1 VRRLGKVLGDEH
13 ADVLRES
20 VRMIL
25 GELME
30 AEVAK
35 LAGAERYEHSPERVA
50 QRNGYRERAWD
61 TRVGSLELAIP
72 RLRTG
77 SYMPSFLE
85 PRRREWLVTKRYL
98 SHESIAALYT
108 PRTRSE
114 PLPDEIIK
122 INEQEVAA
130 LTPA

>member
-1 VRRLGKVLGDEH
+1 MADEQSMTVREALGKVLGDEH
-13 ADVLRES
+13 ADVLRDS

-50 QRNGYRERAWD
+50 QRNGYRQREWD
-61 TRVGSLELAIP
+61 TRVGTLELAIP

-77 SYMPSFLE
+77 SLHAE
-85 PRRREWLVTKRYL
+85 L
-98 SHESIAALYT
+98 SGAAAALGAGAGGG
-108 PRTRSE
+108 RAGGLRQRRV
-114 PLPDEIIK
+114 DA
-122 INEQEVAA
+122 QGRAA
-130 LTPA
+130 GGAARASRG